1 MFVSNKNLARWYRET
16 SQHLAAGFPLA
27 RAWKTAGGVPRR
39 DRVRFSQELLAGQ
52 PIETVLNGAPRWM
65 PEVDRHVLSAAA
77 QSGQLVETLLVLSS
91 QRAAAGRQA
100 ARAATATIYPL
111 FLVHFAAIA
120 IPLRVWVSENFEA
133 YLYQVLPILVPLWV
147 ILAILTWASLRRHR
161 WLDFLM
167 RLMPLLRGYTKNRNF
182 ANLTFALSAYLVA
195 GETVAVAWEGAGK
208 AANDRRFRKFAKNV
222 AQQARL
228 GVPPGELLGKSR
240 VMPEEFVSLYQTG
253 EQTGQLVENLKYIW
267 DLYSER
273 ATSKLQAASFWY
285 MKLLFLIV
293 AIGIAYVVIREYVA
307 QFESVLEMLE

>member
-27 RAWKTAGGVPRR
+27 RAWRTAGGVPRR
-39 DRVRFSQELLAGQ
+39 DRARMEKELLAGE
-52 PIETVLNGAPRWM
+52 PIETVLSGAPRWM

-100 ARAATATIYPL
+100 SRAATATIYPL
-111 FLVHFAAIA
+111 FLVHFAALA
-120 IPLRVWVSENFEA
+120 IPLRVWFSENFEA
-133 YLYQVLPILVPLWV
+133 YLNEVLPILLPLWV
-147 ILAILTWASLRRHR
+147 IIAIIVWAAMRRHR
-161 WLDFLM
+161 WLDFVM

-195 GETVAVAWEGAGK
+195 GETVGVAWEGAGK
-208 AANDRRFRKFAKNV
+208 AADDRRLRKFSENV

-228 GVPPGELLGKSR
+228 GVSPGEVLNKRR

-253 EQTGQLVENLKYIW
+253 EETGQLVENLKYLW

-273 ATSKLQAASFWY
+273 ATAKLQAASFWY
-285 MKLLFLIV
+285 MKLLFLLV
-293 AIGIAYVVIREYVA
+293 AIGIAYVVIREYMA
-307 QFESVLEMLE
+307 HFEGVFEMLE